1 MAGMHSIVTIPLLR
15 EAEAVEKV
23 FREAVSGLKP
33 DAQAASDALWVLK
46 EFAHRPEIRSVS
58 MAPVGREFWVQ
69 FLDSNM
75 RAVLVS
81 RHGTGKPGPIAK
93 ISEEGARLLFQML
106 QIAHSEK
113 TGAAVGASMAGM
125 LSDSIGQSTI
135 RWEFG
140 LSSTQQPYIF
150 ARRATLENV
159 MTLTDLKARGT
170 LDDEAYRVVLDIV
183 RWEGAR
189 SLPRVVFAGGPAAG
203 KTTLMNACLLQAY
216 RTFLSN
222 RTVMAIGE
230 ASDYIPPPQET
241 GVLLVSFP
249 SGSFSEKAVLDM
261 GVRANATAVIV
272 GEITSSTANIVL
284 SMLHV
289 MPCVLGT
296 IHCSAATFV
305 ERMSGLSER
314 AVSPAMLGNFYVVQ
328 VEMLETTTGRESVR
342 RVVEIRRIKD
352 DGTQEILYKPER
364 ARGAVKQALPR

>member
-1 MAGMHSIVTIPLLR
+1 MANVHSIVTIPLLR
-15 EAEAVEKV
+15 EAEAAEKV

-33 DAQAASDALWVLK
+33 DVQAASDVLWVLK
-46 EFAHRPEIRSVS
+46 EFARRPEIRSMSV
-58 MAPVGREFWVQ
+58 APVGMEFWVQ
-69 FLDSNM
+69 FLDSDM
-75 RAVLVS
+75 RAVPVS
-81 RHGTGKPGPIAK
+81 KQGIGKPGPIAK

-113 TGAAVGASMAGM
+113 TGTAVGASMAGM
-125 LSDSIGQSTI
+125 LSDSIGPSTI

-159 MTLTDLKARGT
+159 MTLTDLRARGT

-189 SLPRVVFAGGPAAG
+189 SLPKVVFAGGPAAG

-222 RTVMAIGE
+222 RTVLAIGE
-230 ASDYIPPPQET
+230 VSDYIPPPQET
-241 GVLLVSFP
+241 GVLLAPFP
-249 SGSFSEKAVLDM
+249 PGSFSEKAMLDM

-272 GEITSSTANIVL
+272 GEITHSTANIVL

-305 ERMSGLSER
+305 ERMSELSGR
-314 AVSPAMLGNFYVVQ
+314 TVSPAMLGNFYVVQ

-342 RVVEIRRIKD
+342 RVVEIRRIRD
-352 DGTQEILYKPER
+352 DGAQEVLYKLGR
-364 ARGAVKQALPR
+364 ARGAVRQAPPR

>member
-1 MAGMHSIVTIPLLR
+1 MAGVHSIVTIPLLR
-15 EAEAVEKV
+15 EAEAVERV

-33 DAQAASDALWVLK
+33 DAQAASDVLWVLK
-46 EFAHRPEIRSVS
+46 EFARRPEIRSVS
-58 MAPVGREFWVQ
+58 MAPAGREFWVQ

-81 RHGTGKPGPIAK
+81 RQGIGKPGPIAK
-93 ISEEGARLLFQML
+93 ISEDGAQLLFRLL

-113 TGAAVGASMAGM
+113 TGTAVGASMAGM
-125 LSDSIGQSTI
+125 LSDSVGLSTI

-159 MTLTDLKARGT
+159 MTLMDLRARGT

-183 RWEGAR
+183 RWEGER

-222 RTVMAIGE
+222 RTVLAIGE

-241 GVLLVSFP
+241 GVLLVPFP
-249 SGSFSEKAVLDM
+249 LGSFSEKAVLDM

-305 ERMSGLSER
+305 ERMSELSER
-314 AVSPAMLGNFYVVQ
+314 AVSPAMLGNFHVVQ
-328 VEMLETTTGRESVR
+328 VEMLETTTGQESVR

-352 DGTQEILYKPER
+352 DGTQEVLYKLGR
-364 ARGAVKQALPR
+364 AGGAVKQAPPR

>member
-1 MAGMHSIVTIPLLR
+1 MANVHSIVTIPLLR
-15 EAEAVEKV
+15 EAEAAEKV

-33 DAQAASDALWVLK
+33 DVQAASDVLWVLK
-46 EFAHRPEIRSVS
+46 EFARRPEIRSMSV
-58 MAPVGREFWVQ
+58 APVGMEFWVQ
-69 FLDSNM
+69 FLDSDM
-75 RAVLVS
+75 RAVPVS
-81 RHGTGKPGPIAK
+81 KQGIGKPGPIAK

-113 TGAAVGASMAGM
+113 TGTAVGASMAGM
-125 LSDSIGQSTI
+125 LSDSIGPSTI

-159 MTLTDLKARGT
+159 MTLTDLRARGT

-189 SLPRVVFAGGPAAG
+189 SLPKVVFAGGPAAG

-222 RTVMAIGE
+222 RTVLAIGE
-230 ASDYIPPPQET
+230 VSDYIPPPQET
-241 GVLLVSFP
+241 GVLLAPFP
-249 SGSFSEKAVLDM
+249 PGSFSEKAMLDM

-272 GEITSSTANIVL
+272 GEITYSTANIVL

-305 ERMSGLSER
+305 ERMSELSGR
-314 AVSPAMLGNFYVVQ
+314 TVSPAMLGNFYVVQ

-342 RVVEIRRIKD
+342 RVVEIRRIRD
-352 DGTQEILYKPER
+352 DGAQEVLYKLGR
-364 ARGAVKQALPR
+364 ARGAVRQAPPR

>member
-1 MAGMHSIVTIPLLR
+1 MAGAHSIVTIPLLR
-15 EAEAVEKV
+15 EAEAVDRV

-33 DAQAASDALWVLK
+33 DARAASDVLWVLK
-46 EFAHRPEIRSVS
+46 EFARRPEIRSMS

-69 FLDSNM
+69 FLDSDM

-81 RHGTGKPGPIAK
+81 KQGIGKPGAIAK

-106 QIAHSEK
+106 QIAHSER
-113 TGAAVGASMAGM
+113 TGTAVGASMAGM
-125 LSDSIGQSTI
+125 LSDSVGPSTI

-150 ARRATLENV
+150 ARRATLESV
-159 MTLTDLKARGT
+159 LTLTDLKARGT
-170 LDDEAYRVVLDIV
+170 LDDEAYRVILDIV

-189 SLPRVVFAGGPAAG
+189 PLPRVVFAGGPAAG

-216 RTFLSN
+216 RTFLSS
-222 RTVMAIGE
+222 RTVLAIGE

-241 GVLLVSFP
+241 GALLVSFP
-249 SGSFSEKAVLDM
+249 PGSFSEKAVLDM
-261 GVRANATAVIV
+261 GVRANATAAIV
-272 GEITSSTANIVL
+272 GEITSSTAGIVL

-305 ERMSGLSER
+305 ERMSELGER

-328 VEMLETTTGRESVR
+328 VEMLETTTGQESVR

-352 DGTQEILYKPER
+352 DGTQEVLYKLGR
-364 ARGAVKQALPR
+364 AGGAVKQSPPR

>member
-1 MAGMHSIVTIPLLR
+1 MASARSIVTIPLLR

-46 EFAHRPEIRSVS
+46 EFARRPEIRSMS

-69 FLDSNM
+69 FLDSDM

-81 RHGTGKPGPIAK
+81 RQGIGKPSPIAK
-93 ISEEGARLLFQML
+93 ISEEGAQLLFQML

-113 TGAAVGASMAGM
+113 TGTAVGASMAGM
-125 LSDSIGQSTI
+125 LADSIGLSTI

-140 LSSTQQPYIF
+140 FSSTQQPYIF

-159 MTLTDLKARGT
+159 MTLTDLRARGT

-222 RTVMAIGE
+222 RTVLAIGE

-241 GVLLVSFP
+241 GVLLVPFP
-249 SGSFSEKAVLDM
+249 PGSFSEKAVLDM

-296 IHCSAATFV
+296 IHCSAPTFV
-305 ERMSGLSER
+305 ERMSELSER

-328 VEMLETTTGRESVR
+328 VEMLETTTGQGSVR
-342 RVVEIRRIKD
+342 RVVEIRRIND
-352 DGTQEILYKPER
+352 DGTQEVLYKLGR
-364 ARGAVKQALPR
+364 ARGAVKQSPPR

>member
-1 MAGMHSIVTIPLLR
+1 MAGVHSIVTIPLLR
-15 EAEAVEKV
+15 EAEAVERV

-33 DAQAASDALWVLK
+33 DAQAASDVLWVLR
-46 EFAHRPEIRSVS
+46 EFARRPEIRSVT
-58 MAPVGREFWVQ
+58 MAPAGREFWVQ

-81 RHGTGKPGPIAK
+81 RQGIGKPGPIAR
-93 ISEEGARLLFQML
+93 ISEDGAQLLFRLL

-113 TGAAVGASMAGM
+113 TGTAVGASMAGM
-125 LSDSIGQSTI
+125 LSDSVGLSTI

-159 MTLTDLKARGT
+159 MTLTDLRARGT

-183 RWEGAR
+183 RWEGER

-222 RTVMAIGE
+222 RTVLAIGE

-241 GVLLVSFP
+241 GVLLVPFP
-249 SGSFSEKAVLDM
+249 LGSFSEKAVLDM

-296 IHCSAATFV
+296 IHCNAATFV
-305 ERMSGLSER
+305 ERMSELSER
-314 AVSPAMLGNFYVVQ
+314 AVSPAMLGNFHVVQ
-328 VEMLETTTGRESVR
+328 VEMLETTTGQESVR

-352 DGTQEILYKPER
+352 DGTQDVLYKLGR
-364 ARGAVKQALPR
+364 AGGAVKQAPPR

>member
-1 MAGMHSIVTIPLLR
+1 MASVHSIVTIPLLR
-15 EAEAVEKV
+15 EAEAVERV

-33 DAQAASDALWVLK
+33 DAQAASDVLWVLK
-46 EFAHRPEIRSVS
+46 EFARRPEIRSVT
-58 MAPVGREFWVQ
+58 MAPAGREFWVQ

-81 RHGTGKPGPIAK
+81 RQGIGKPGPIAR
-93 ISEEGARLLFQML
+93 ISEDGAQLLFRLL

-113 TGAAVGASMAGM
+113 TGMAVGASMAGM
-125 LSDSIGQSTI
+125 LSDSVGLSTI

-159 MTLTDLKARGT
+159 MTLMDLRARGT

-222 RTVMAIGE
+222 RTVLAIGE

-241 GVLLVSFP
+241 GVLLVPFP
-249 SGSFSEKAVLDM
+249 PGSFSEKAVLDM

-305 ERMSGLSER
+305 ERMSELSER
-314 AVSPAMLGNFYVVQ
+314 AVSPAMLGNFHVVQ
-328 VEMLETTTGRESVR
+328 VEMLETTTGQESVR

-352 DGTQEILYKPER
+352 DGTQEVLYKLGR
-364 ARGAVKQALPR
+364 AGGAVKQAPPR